1 MNPEV
6 VTFGETM
13 ALFLPAAGSGIELS
27 ARLDKRFGGAES
39 NVAIGLARLGHAV
52 GWFGKLGRDP
62 LGTYILKQIRG
73 EGVDV
78 SRAIQSDDGPT
89 GLMLRETV
97 RGRSSVYYYR
107 KGSAMS
113 RMTPEELDPAYIAG
127 AKLLHVTGITLA
139 LGESCR
145 RTVCEAVR
153 IARENGV
160 KVSFDPNLRLK
171 LWSAEEAKEA
181 ILPLAEQADYFLPG
195 LDELKVLLGTEDP
208 DRIVAW
214 LQNLG
219 GVSVLKGVGEENWLL
234 SDGQVEKVPF
244 VKAERVVDTVGAGDA
259 FCAGFLSGVVSGA
272 PLAEAVHLGNLL
284 GSLVVQTEGDWEGL
298 PTRDEVEEALG
309 LRQHVE
315 R

>member
-1 MNPEV
+1 MHPEV

-13 ALFLPAAGSGIELS
+13 ALFLPPSGRGIEQAAGM
-27 ARLDKRFGGAES
+27 DKRFGGAES
-39 NVAIGLARLGHAV
+39 NVAIGLARLGHRA

-62 LGTYILKQIRG
+62 LGTYILKSIRG

-78 SRAIQSDDGPT
+78 SRAVLSDDGPT

-97 RGRSSVYYYR
+97 KGRSAVYYYR
-107 KGSAMS
+107 KWSAMS
-113 RMTPEELDPAYIAG
+113 RMTPADLDPGYIAG
-127 AKLLHVTGITLA
+127 ARILHVTGITLA

-145 RTVCEAVR
+145 QTVAEAVR

-160 KVSFDPNLRLK
+160 KISFDPNLRLK
-171 LWSAEEAKEA
+171 LWSLEEARQA

-195 LDELKVLLGTEDP
+195 LDELKLLHDTGDL
-208 DRIVAW
+208 DRIVERISK
-214 LQNLG
+214 LK
-219 GVSVLKGVGEENWLL
+219 GVTVLKGVGDENWL
-234 SDGQVEKVPF
+234 VEGGYVTRIPF

-272 PLAEAVHLGNLL
+272 PLAEAVHLGSLL
-284 GSLVVQTEGDWEGL
+284 GSLAVQSEGDWEAL
-298 PTRDEVEEALG
+298 PTREEAEEALG
-309 LRQHVE
+309 RRKHVE

>member
-1 MNPEV
+1 MQPDL

-13 ALFLPAAGSGIELS
+13 ALFMPPAGKGIERAAS
-27 ARLDKRFGGAES
+27 LDKGFGGAES
-39 NVAIGLARLGHAV
+39 NVAIGLARLGHRV

-62 LGTYILKQIRG
+62 LGTHILKSIRG

-78 SRAIQSDDGPT
+78 SRAIQAEDGPT

-97 RGRSSVYYYR
+97 NGRSSVYYYR

-113 RMTPEELDPAYIAG
+113 RMTPADLDPAYIAG

-145 RTVCEAVR
+145 QTVMEAVR

-171 LWSAEEAKEA
+171 LWSPEEAKQA

-195 LDELKVLLGTEDP
+195 LEELEVLLGTD
-208 DRIVAW
+208 DREQILAYLDGLKAVT
-214 LQNLG
+214 
-219 GVSVLKGVGEENWLL
+219 VLKGVGGQNWLL
-234 SDGQVEKVPF
+234 EGGDVTKVPF
-244 VKAERVVDTVGAGDA
+244 VKVEKVVDTVGAGDA
-259 FCAGFLSGVVSGA
+259 FCAGFLSGVLSGESHA
-272 PLAEAVHLGNLL
+272 DAVRLGNLL
-284 GSLVVQTEGDWEGL
+284 GALVVQAEGDWEGL
-298 PTRDEVEEALG
+298 PTREEVEEALG
-309 LRQHVE
+309 RRQHVE